1 MKGNDTAPGKM
12 SQGHVPR
19 EWAWHHAVL
28 LSLRDQL
35 MDDRDA
41 QREHT
46 LQPLPQDINDQAD
59 CGTDEFD
66 HDLAFSILSQEESA
80 LQEVDAAIRRIE
92 AGTYGV
98 CEETGEPIPNARL
111 RAVPWTRYQRR
122 VQERLE
128 REGLVKQARLAQVA
142 DIRGPLRGTK
152 LAP

>member
-1 MKGNDTAPGKM
+1 MKGNDTRAGKAP
-12 SQGHVPR
+12 QGNVPR

-35 MDDRDA
+35 MDGRDA
-41 QREHT
+41 QREQT
-46 LQPLPQDINDQAD
+46 TQPLQQETNDQAD

-92 AGTYGV
+92 EGTYGI
-98 CEETGEPIPNARL
+98 CEETGEPIPNSRL
-111 RAVPWTRYQRR
+111 RAVPWTRYQKK

-128 REGLVKQARLAQVA
+128 REGLVKQTRLAPAA
-142 DIRGPLRGTK
+142 DIRGPLRGT
-152 LAP
+152 APAP